1 MEASSLITLYSEK
14 GGELCSAHDAE
25 KEEDG
30 SHLEAEKFYF
40 VLIAE
45 ASGVLS
51 TSLA

>member
-1 MEASSLITLYSEK
+1 MEELSLTASCSKK
-14 GGELCSAHDAE
+14 GGKLCSAHDAE

-45 ASGVLS
+45 ASGILI